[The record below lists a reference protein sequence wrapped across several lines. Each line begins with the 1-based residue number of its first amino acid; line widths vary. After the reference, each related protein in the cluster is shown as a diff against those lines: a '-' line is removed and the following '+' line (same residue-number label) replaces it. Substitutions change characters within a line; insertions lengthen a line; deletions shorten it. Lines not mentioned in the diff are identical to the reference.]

1 MSGWF
6 DDVVQQLTRQ
16 ALSTLGSEVAPSS
29 PLAGFFLSKVLGGG
43 GLDDQLG
50 QDPFTGSWYADPFT
64 TEAESPD
71 LFTTGIGSI
80 GYVISVGDNVP
91 TAGDALSDVRA
102 AFAAPA
108 PEDDLRLASDYIPSP
123 SYGPLLV
130 QTSETLQ
137 WVDGKLEFVPTS
149 YGYYLP
155 PVLSD
160 APGPNLGQPLPSP
173 PVSQPST
180 ATGQPTPT
188 VTSSSGSFVAS
199 DYNPAADRGDVPNVY
214 VPPSYPPIDTWPTAG
229 SSALPNTSSPSTLAP
244 PSNAATPSPPVIP
257 QTTGAPQD
265 FWSRWIGD
273 ATQVEPIWVFSAP
286 DRRLIQST
294 THYDSGNRPLNYA
307 LNKVVFPVKNVLGA
321 IQNIILGSFLGWNGL
336 LEQAQRDPDYGGTVQ
351 AAADL
356 LPLKGPMGLT
366 MEIGPALD
374 WAGTWASTN
383 FRTFAIGPYSPT
395 WWLMGAPGGVG
406 GGGNLA
412 SLQSL
417 PALVPELGS
426 DFDEVIELNQLFG
439 QKVQENAAAMRDA
452 LARGDESLLDQWLWT
467 HEFESYQRGEMQSAN
482 IGKAIER
489 MVASD
494 LALDSRTSPYFAWV
508 SGANQPDFYGI
519 GKAEGFFWDV
529 TTEAEKFSHEQEFE
543 RWYASRTFVWGY

>member
-1 MSGWF
+1 MSGWGF
-6 DDVVQQLTRQ
+6 DDAIPQLQGQ
-16 ALSTLGSEVAPSS
+16 ALSTLGSEVAGSS
-29 PLAGFFLSKVLGGG
+29 PIAGFFLSKVLGGG
-43 GLDDQLG
+43 GFDDQLG
-50 QDPFTGSWYADPFT
+50 QNPFTGSWYADPFT
-64 TEAESPD
+64 TGSWYADP
-71 LFTTGIGSI
+71 FTTEADPDQFTPTLTTDPTELIP
-80 GYVISVGDNVP
+80 VDDVP
-91 TAGDALSDVRA
+91 TAKDALSDLRA
-102 AFAAPA
+102 AFAA
-108 PEDDLRLASDYIPSP
+108 PEDDLRLASLPATSDEIPSP
-123 SYGPLLV
+123 SYGPLV
-130 QTSETLQ
+130 VPTSFTLQ
-137 WVDGKLEFVPTS
+137 LVGGVPQFVPTS

-155 PVLSD
+155 PALSD
-160 APGPNLGQPLPSP
+160 APGLNLGQPLPSP
-173 PVSQPST
+173 PVSQAST

-188 VTSSSGSFVAS
+188 VTSSTAGPVAS

-257 QTTGAPQD
+257 QTSEAPQD

-273 ATQVEPIWVFSAP
+273 ATQVEPVWVFSAP
-286 DRRLIQST
+286 DRRLIPST

-321 IQNIILGSFLGWNGL
+321 IQNIIIGSFLGWNDL
-336 LEQAQRDPDYGGTVQ
+336 LEQAQRDPDYGGDVQ
-351 AAADL
+351 AAMDMF
-356 LPLKGPMGLT
+356 PLDRAMGLT

-383 FRTFAIGPYSPT
+383 LRTLAIGSYSPT
-395 WWLMGAPGGVG
+395 L
-406 GGGNLA
+406 
-412 SLQSL
+412 
-417 PALVPELGS
+417 PELGS
-426 DFDEVIELNQLFG
+426 DFDEAIELNQLFG

-452 LARGDESLLDQWLWT
+452 LARGDESLLEQWLST
-467 HEFESYQRGEMQSAN
+467 PEFESYQRGEMQSAN

-494 LALDSRTSPYFAWV
+494 LAMDSRTSPYFAWV

-529 TTEAEKFSHEQEFE
+529 TTEAEKFVHEQEFE